1 MKQWQLWQMRK
12 KKKRKNQNQAIF
24 GWLVVGKFFD
34 LELIYIFN
42 YYRGKTVLGTNK
54 KDPEI
59 IVGSTSL
66 KIRMF

>member
-1 MKQWQLWQMRK
+1 MATLADEKEEKEEEPKSSHIWMACGWEILRLGAYIYFQL
-12 KKKRKNQNQAIF
+12 
-24 GWLVVGKFFD
+24 
-34 LELIYIFN
+34 LE
-42 YYRGKTVLGTNK
+42 GKTVLGTNK